1 MRKPLNFKKCHRKH
15 FLRLKLTSA
24 AIKLMKISTSIEI
37 TFFSFLSFLFLSFF
51 AFSLSVS
58 FVSFIFDLC
67 RLFVCFFVSLFASL
81 CRCLLVF
88 IQIRT
93 KNNFLNPHVFHI
105 LPQPPLARL
114 SLFLPTHQNL
124 NNSNVL
130 IATTLLVC
138 RFQIWKIKEI
148 SWIASWKTRK
158 ELSQLI
164 KERRWC
170 LT

>member
-1 MRKPLNFKKCHRKH
+1 MPQKTFSATEINLSCNKIDEDKH
-15 FLRLKLTSA
+15 IDRNHFF
-24 AIKLMKISTSIEI
+24 
-37 TFFSFLSFLFLSFF
+37 FFSLFLVFIVLCFF
-51 AFSLSVS
+51 FVRFFCFFYFW
-58 FVSFIFDLC
+58 FVS
-67 RLFVCFFVSLFASL
+67 FVCFFASFASL